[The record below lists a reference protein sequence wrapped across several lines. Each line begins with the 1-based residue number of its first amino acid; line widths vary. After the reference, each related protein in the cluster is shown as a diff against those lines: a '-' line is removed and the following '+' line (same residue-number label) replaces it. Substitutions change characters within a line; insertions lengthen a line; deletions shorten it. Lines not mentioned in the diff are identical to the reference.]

1 MSVIEVIKFFRT
13 LPDDAVL
20 VRRYLNA
27 TICKTRHELY
37 IYIYIKSKNN
47 VFPRI
52 EDTRC
57 IIFAS
62 QYTEK

>member
-47 VFPRI
+47 VF
-52 EDTRC
+52 
-57 IIFAS
+57 
-62 QYTEK
+62 